1 MEVEV
6 DVDEVEDGGGD
17 DVLAVVLV
25 LVVLVELVL
34 VVLVLVVL
42 VPVVLVPV
50 LVVDDGA
57 APGTTA
63 GTCAA
68 KSIIVSGQP
77 IAFEGTYR
85 SKSR

>member
-25 LVVLVELVL
+25 LVVLVVVVLVVVL
-34 VVLVLVVL
+34 VVLEL
-42 VPVVLVPV
+42 VVLVPV

-68 KSIIVSGQP
+68 DSIIVSGQLA
-77 IAFEGTYR
+77 AFEGTYR